1 MRVTASTTSLEVWPG
16 SPASL
21 TVSVFNTAEVICGYT
36 FEMLGVDPEW
46 LRLDFDQLN
55 LFPEDTGTV
64 TLTLTL
70 PTDFPAGRRTL
81 AVVVQSALDPSDYR
95 VVDIELDVQAT
106 LEARLELEPANFYG
120 GAIGTFGMV
129 ISNTGNSWTRMVP
142 AAEEQEAKAEILLL
156 PAEVDVPPGE
166 QVTVTAR
173 VKRRRP
179 WIGSAAT
186 RIITFRVDG
195 VDDPP
200 QAIGS
205 FTQRP
210 IVGRGLLSLLGLLA
224 ALSVF
229 GFVLTRSL
237 GSLVDKTNS
246 NDALIQNAFNQEQ
259 QQLALAAANPS
270 SMSGLVQ
277 RESTAGTEPVANVT
291 VQLYAADD
299 GSTPIGVVAT
309 DGGGRYVFDPIIAGE
324 YKLRAIGAGFDESW
338 YPSAQSFDDAQ
349 TVKLGAGEAPD
360 TLDIA
365 IRGRPGTVS
374 GTVLAPDP
382 SDVVIS
388 LIQLQG
394 DVRVATVR
402 EVTTDGAGVF
412 VLDNIPPT
420 SADGLEPYELV
431 ASKKGFAEEHRLIT
445 VAEGEVKDDITIRLR
460 SGDARLGGTISLDGD
475 PAASDQLIEVVA
487 AAGGEQYSTVTFDGG
502 QYLFRDLPSPALYS
516 ITATRVGY
524 STETRTRQLDSGA
537 SLTGVDIDLTTSVRS
552 IGGTV
557 TNLVDGSPVD
567 GALITVTDGQTTQR
581 ARTGSDGLYEVR
593 GLSPMSTYT
602 VTASH
607 PDYRDLT
614 LSCGPATEGCSNAQ
628 NPADFRFRLRLATS
642 TVSGV
647 VCNRELRAGT
657 ETVTPLGGVTVDLSS
672 ASFEATTVSAN
683 GVASNVSV
691 PDAYAGADCSLS
703 ADLQASGRLDGFYRF
718 NDVPIGTYTL
728 TFTQEGGLPF
738 TQVITVPTSG
748 PVNQTLV
755 DTSSIT
761 VSVVDGDGA
770 PVEGVTVDV
779 FTKAAFEADPEGDPG
794 LTGTTAAD
802 GVIAF
807 NEIKA
812 PEDYV
817 VIVHYLR
824 PGDDQEQVYSR
835 SFPLRVGESKSET
848 ITVIR

>member
-1 MRVTASTTSLEVWPG
+1 MRVTASTTSIEVWPG

-36 FEMLGVDPEW
+36 FEMLGVDPQW

-64 TLTLTL
+64 NLTLTL
-70 PTDFPAGRRTL
+70 PVDFPAGRRTL

-106 LEARLELEPANFYG
+106 LEARLELEPSNFYG

-129 ISNTGNSWTRMVP
+129 ITNTGNSWTRMVP
-142 AAEEQEAKAEILLL
+142 AAEEQEAKADILLL

-186 RIITFRVDG
+186 RIINFRVDG

-237 GSLVDKTNS
+237 GSLVDKTKA

-270 SMSGLVQ
+270 SMSGVVQ

-309 DGGGRYVFDPIIAGE
+309 DANGRYVFDPIIAGD

-349 TVKLGAGEAPD
+349 PVKLGAGEAPD
-360 TLDIA
+360 TLDIS
-365 IRGRPGTVS
+365 IQGRPGTVS

-460 SGDARLGGTISLDGD
+460 SGDARLGGTVTLDGD

-516 ITATRVGY
+516 ITASRVGY
-524 STETRTRQLDSGA
+524 STETRTRQLVSGA
-537 SLTGVDIDLTTSVRS
+537 SLTGVDIDLTTTVRT

-557 TNLVDGSPVD
+557 TNLVDGSPVG

-614 LSCGPATEGCSNAQ
+614 LSCGPAAEGCSNAQ

-657 ETVTPLGGVTVDLSS
+657 ETITPLGGVTVDLSS
-672 ASFEATTVSAN
+672 ANFEATTVSAN

-691 PDAYAGADCSLS
+691 SDPYAGADCSLS
-703 ADLQASGRLDGFYRF
+703 ADLQANGRLDGFYRF
-718 NDVPIGTYTL
+718 TDVPIGTYTI

-738 TQVITVPTSG
+738 TQVITVPTTG

-770 PVEGVTVDV
+770 PVEGATVDV
-779 FTKAAFEADPEGDPG
+779 FTKAAFEADPEGEPA
-794 LTGTTAAD
+794 LTGTTLAD
-802 GVIAF
+802 GVAAF
-807 NEIKA
+807 TEIKA
-812 PEDYV
+812 PEEYV

-824 PGDDQEQVYSR
+824 PGDDLEQVYSR